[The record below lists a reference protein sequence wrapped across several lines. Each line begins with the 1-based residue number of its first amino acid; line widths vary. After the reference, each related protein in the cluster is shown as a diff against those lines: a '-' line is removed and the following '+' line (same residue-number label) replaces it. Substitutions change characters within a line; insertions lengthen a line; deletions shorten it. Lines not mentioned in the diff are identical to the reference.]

1 MPFTTAHIAAVLPIN
16 KHYGKYFSTIG
27 LIIGSVSPDLE
38 YIIRMTLL
46 GHYGHT
52 TLGIFIFDL
61 PVGFALYIIYYGIIH
76 KKLIAHLPQI
86 LYSRFSETESFEWIP
101 YLKKNFFI
109 IIISLF
115 VGTITHLVWD
125 SFTHDK
131 EYLLA
136 RYLTILVNNVT
147 LFGRMYPVYAIL
159 QVISTI
165 VGMIFIF
172 WFIHQLPQ
180 KAKIQRTDIR
190 KIKRYWLNVIIL
202 AILIGII
209 RLAFGIPNEKL
220 LGQLLVISMSA
231 SLLSL
236 IIVSWLSKSTL
247 K

>member
-1 MPFTTAHIAAVLPIN
+1 MPFTTAHIAAVLPIG
-16 KHYGKYFSTIG
+16 KYYGKYFSTVG
-27 LIIGSVSPDLE
+27 LMIGSISPDLE

-61 PVGFALYIIYYGIIH
+61 PVGFALYVVYHGIVH

-101 YLKKNFFI
+101 HLKKSFFI
-109 IIISLF
+109 IILSLF

-136 RYLTILVNNVT
+136 RYLTILVKNVT

-159 QVISTI
+159 QIISTV

-172 WFIHQLPQ
+172 WFVYQLPQ
-180 KAKIQRTDIR
+180 KAKIQRTDPKR
-190 KIKRYWLNVIIL
+190 IKKYWLNVIIL
-202 AILIGII
+202 AIFIGII
-209 RLAFGIPNEKL
+209 RLALGIPNEKL